1 MTGDRIVFIGAS
13 TGGTEAIKT
22 VLQALPRECPPILI
36 AQHMPAAFTKPFAE
50 RLDALCAMAVKEA
63 VEGERVR
70 PGHAY
75 VAPGGAHL
83 AVARTGGGF
92 VTRLNHSAPVNR
104 VRPSVDVLFFS
115 AAECVGPLGI
125 GVILTGMGKDGA
137 AGLMAMKQAGAHTFA
152 QDADSCVVF
161 GMPKAAIAM
170 GAVDEIVAIEGLG
183 QRLLQHLGGHATPAV
198 PRRSHP

>member
-1 MTGDRIVFIGAS
+1 MTSEQIVFIGAS

-50 RLDALCAMAVKEA
+50 RLDALSAMAVTEA
-63 VEGERVR
+63 VEGELLR

-83 AVARTGGGF
+83 EVARTGSGF
-92 VTRLNHSAPVNR
+92 VTRLTHGAPVNR

-115 AAECVGPLGI
+115 AAECVGPLGV

-152 QDADSCVVF
+152 QDAASCVVF

-170 GAVDEIVAIEGLG
+170 GAVDEIVAIEAMG
-183 QRLLQHLGGHATPAV
+183 QRLLQRLAYRARSAA
-198 PRRSHP
+198 PRASHP